1 MTKHRRLLIVVADG
15 EHARFVRPA
24 AGKAL
29 HSEAAFDS
37 ATAHKQSSDLGTDH
51 PGASMHTGSTAHHAL
66 QPRHDPHAMEKEKFA
81 RFVAQQINAV
91 SAADAFDAL
100 LLVAP
105 PHSLDAIR
113 SALNTTAEAKI
124 IGTLAKD
131 LVKTADS
138 ELLPHVEA
146 WLPPVVTS

>member
-1 MTKHRRLLIVVADG
+1 
-15 EHARFVRPA
+15 
-24 AGKAL
+24 
-29 HSEAAFDS
+29 
-37 ATAHKQSSDLGTDH
+37 
-51 PGASMHTGSTAHHAL
+51 MHTGSTAHHAL

-131 LVKTADS
+131 LVKTADN
-138 ELLPHVEA
+138 ELLPHIEA